1 MKRILMLLMT
11 IFAITA
17 TQAQQKVTLK
27 QCQGDT
33 VAYLKKNFEE
43 GKARFIG
50 KPFSKVVDEW
60 RSQMPI
66 KWILLFGTDHWARNE
81 KERDLI
87 NGVSLYYMT
96 EGEKNMKSMCHES
109 QYSLHITFTP
119 PYNQKKMY
127 VYDLQDEEGSILG
140 PKVYNS
146 LKDYIVQ
153 DISVYETKL

>member
-1 MKRILMLLMT
+1 MKRILLLLMT

-81 KERDLI
+81 KDRDLI
-87 NGVSLYYMT
+87 NGVSLYFMT

-109 QYSLHITFTP
+109 QYSLDITFAP
-119 PYNQKKMY
+119 PYNQK
-127 VYDLQDEEGSILG
+127 YDDLWKIKDTENIILG
-140 PKVYNS
+140 PQLYDK